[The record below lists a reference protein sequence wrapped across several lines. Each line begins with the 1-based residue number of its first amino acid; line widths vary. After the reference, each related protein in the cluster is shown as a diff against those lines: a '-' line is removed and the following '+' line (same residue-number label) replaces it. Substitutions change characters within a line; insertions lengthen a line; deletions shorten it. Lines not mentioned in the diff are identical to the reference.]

1 MKKILCT
8 LLLMAVCSLSFAQ
21 YVRQGN
27 TIIADGQM
35 NDKAGTI
42 ALLNQAGGS
51 ELATEWYSAVSRKGW
66 GIGLTAGGFT
76 VMTLGLATSAYA
88 AMVGGVMGGV
98 FGGATSLITGYPQD
112 PDANVSAGVKAAS
125 PVIIGGLVAAG
136 VGLAAG
142 IVGIVQIGK
151 AKKTMNAIVDGLNNG
166 QYATTFTVGA
176 TPNGVGLAVNF

>member
-21 YVRQGN
+21 YVRRGN
-27 TIIADGQM
+27 TIIADGHV

-76 VMTLGLATSAYA
+76 VMTLGLATSAYGA
-88 AMVGGVMGGV
+88 FVGGV
-98 FGGATSLITGYPQD
+98 FGGAVGIFTMQD
-112 PDANVSAGVKAAS
+112 PDASVAAGVKAAS
-125 PVIIGGLVAAG
+125 PVIIGGLVTAG